1 MTRMHRAGR
10 NRLSDMAAAYVREA
24 VISGRLRENEYI
36 RPEELAATLE
46 ISVTPAR
53 EGLLTLEG
61 EGFVSMVPRKGFVI
75 APLDADDIRDIYT
88 SQALICGEL
97 AHRFA
102 LKRTAEEL
110 AALKS
115 HQADLEAAL
124 ERSDFAAYSKANHDF
139 HRTINVGA
147 GARKMLWL
155 LAMTLRY
162 TETSTYQEAEGW
174 ISASCTDH
182 HEIIGKIEAGDG
194 PAARA
199 AMSSHLIRLG
209 DALAE
214 RFSTESSPEASS
226 SATAP
231 DPAA

>member
-1 MTRMHRAGR
+1 MKRTNRTGR
-10 NRLSDMAAAYVREA
+10 NRLSDMAAAYVRDA
-24 VISGRLRENEYI
+24 VISGRLRQDEFI
-36 RPEELAATLE
+36 RPEELAAELD

-75 APLDADDIRDIYT
+75 APLDPDDIRDIYT

-102 LKRTAEEL
+102 VRRTADQIAEL
-110 AALKS
+110 KA

-124 ERSDFAAYSKANHDF
+124 EREDFEAYRRANHDF
-139 HRTINVGA
+139 HRLINVGA

-162 TETSTYQEAEGW
+162 TEPSTYRETEGW
-174 ISASCTDH
+174 ISASCDDH
-182 HEIIGKIEAGDG
+182 RAIIATIDAGDG
-194 PAARA
+194 PAARE
-199 AMSSHLIRLG
+199 AMSAHLTRLG
-209 DALAE
+209 DALAD
-214 RFSTESSPEASS
+214 RFARESRSAS
-226 SATAP
+226 
-231 DPAA
+231 